1 MVKLSIIVLKSLVL
15 KHIGLYITKTY
26 NEKIGKLKKK
36 VSMHECGYMNA
47 MAHEVRGE
55 LSRFGSH
62 LDVLPL
68 KDLLLSASCC
78 FRLTGMT
85 DENQPI

>member
-36 VSMHECGYMNA
+36 KFLCMN
-47 MAHEVRGE
+47 VG
-55 LSRFGSH
+55 
-62 LDVLPL
+62 
-68 KDLLLSASCC
+68 
-78 FRLTGMT
+78 
-85 DENQPI
+85 I